1 MYSTEKLFER
11 KEIKKEFNEILDSF
25 LVEIEK
31 NPDKNIDDVICE
43 VSSALRDA
51 DKSLSKE
58 NLMEIERSLNCIDD
72 ISKKMHTIIK
82 ARDDGFT
89 RDDWFVSEL
98 KKKLDEIPLMTD
110 SQKFAVIS
118 SVVSSVKDAF
128 KKQ

>member
-1 MYSTEKLFER
+1 M
-11 KEIKKEFNEILDSF
+11 KEFNEILDSF

-98 KKKLDEIPLMTD
+98 KKKLDEIPLMAD

-118 SVVSSVKDAF
+118 SVVSSVKDAL